1 VSKSPAYPN
10 LEGLDRLALRSGVDI
25 RPTLVRVLTD
35 LYLQKPAHTPEE
47 ERHYTELV
55 LRFIDRVDAGT
66 RKIVAAKLASYASA
80 PVAVVRRLARDVL
93 EVAQPILEHSPQLTG
108 SELLAIIAERGPQ
121 YAAVIARR
129 LRIGQSAR
137 APVEPATAVPASEA
151 AARPSD
157 GAESFSSPDTATL
170 TPAQG
175 LPGAGAKLANLES
188 DLRLGDMF
196 LAAAPPERRLIL
208 RHLEGTGEPSLF
220 QTAAQ
225 SSESIRRLESAAL
238 QRKPAEFIR
247 TLERTLGI
255 SAQHAQRIVMDENGE
270 PLLVAAKALGMPADV
285 VLRILLFLNPVIG
298 QSVTR
303 VFDLAKLYDV
313 MPREAALRLVA
324 SLRSTGASRRWA
336 SYRPLL
342 AKDEPGRG
350 LASDA
355 ARRAV
360 ASRGGPDTQP
370 QTVGTNAPP
379 SRNDQVEQM

>member
-1 VSKSPAYPN
+1 
-10 LEGLDRLALRSGVDI
+10 
-25 RPTLVRVLTD
+25 
-35 LYLQKPAHTPEE
+35 
-47 ERHYTELV
+47 
-55 LRFIDRVDAGT
+55 
-66 RKIVAAKLASYASA
+66 
-80 PVAVVRRLARDVL
+80 
-93 EVAQPILEHSPQLTG
+93 
-108 SELLAIIAERGPQ
+108 
-121 YAAVIARR
+121 
-129 LRIGQSAR
+129 
-137 APVEPATAVPASEA
+137 
-151 AARPSD
+151 
-157 GAESFSSPDTATL
+157 
-170 TPAQG
+170 
-175 LPGAGAKLANLES
+175 LPGVTAKLANLES

-220 QTAAQ
+220 PTTAQ
-225 SSESIRRLESAAL
+225 SESIRRLESAAL

-255 SAQHAQRIVMDENGE
+255 SAQHAQRIVMDEGGE

-342 AKDEPGRG
+342 AKEEPERG

-360 ASRGGPDTQP
+360 ASRAGPDTQTQP
-370 QTVGTNAPP
+370 VGMNAPP